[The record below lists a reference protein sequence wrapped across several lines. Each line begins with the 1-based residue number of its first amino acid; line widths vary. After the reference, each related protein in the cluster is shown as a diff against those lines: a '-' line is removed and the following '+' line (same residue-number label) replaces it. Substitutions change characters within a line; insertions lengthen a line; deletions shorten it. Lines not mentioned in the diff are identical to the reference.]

1 MVGAREARARIGTEH
16 SDRGYVIM
24 APMLAVTLADLT
36 FRFKQFIIAVV
47 GAGAV
52 LALALLMAGLV
63 HGFTTET
70 AQTVGGVGA
79 DRWVLTVGSAGRIAA
94 VGVFP
99 QSDVARIGRTRG
111 VTRSDPLAILPTEVL
126 RTTDGDIT
134 VNVVGVRLGGLG
146 DPQAIAGRNLT
157 GNDQL
162 VVDVR
167 AGLPVGSDVRL
178 GSTRYRVVGQVA
190 NRTLLAGAPMVY
202 TSLADAQ
209 ALALGG
215 RPLVTAA
222 VTTGVPTSVPTGLR
236 VMTNQAVE
244 QSTVA
249 ALGPAVSS
257 INNTKQ
263 LMWVISGIIIAALV
277 YVSALQRVRDFA
289 VLKALGSS
297 SLALYFSLALQA
309 VLVALAA
316 ALFAVVASQFM
327 GGLFQQP
334 VTIPANAYVALPL
347 IAVVVGMLASL
358 VALRQATGADPAT
371 AFGG

>member
-1 MVGAREARARIGTEH
+1 
-16 SDRGYVIM
+16 M

-52 LALALLMAGLV
+52 MALALLMAGLV
-63 HGFTTET
+63 NGFTTET

-99 QSDVARIGRTRG
+99 QSDVARIGRSRG
-111 VTRSDPLAILPTEVL
+111 VGRSDPLAILPTEVL
-126 RTTDGDIT
+126 QTGGGEIT

-146 DPQAIAGRNLT
+146 DPEATAGRDLS

-162 VVDVR
+162 VVDGR
-167 AGLPVGSDVRL
+167 TGIPVGSAVRL
-178 GSTRYRVVGQVA
+178 GSTRFRVVGQVE

-222 VTTGVPTSVPTGLR
+222 VTTGVPASVPTGLR

-244 QSTVA
+244 QSTLA

-257 INNTKQ
+257 INNTKL
-263 LMWVISGIIIAALV
+263 LMWAISGIIIAALV

-309 VLVALAA
+309 VVVALAA
-316 ALFAVVASQFM
+316 ALFAIVVSPFM
-327 GGLFQQP
+327 AGLFQQP
-334 VTIPANAYVALPL
+334 VSIPAAAYVALPVV
-347 IAVVVGMLASL
+347 AVVVGLLASL
-358 VALRQATGADPAT
+358 VVLRQATGADPAT

>member
-1 MVGAREARARIGTEH
+1 
-16 SDRGYVIM
+16 M

-36 FRFKQFIIAVV
+36 YRFRQFLIAVV
-47 GAGAV
+47 GAGLV

-63 HGFTTET
+63 NGFTTET
-70 AQTVGGVGA
+70 SQTVGGIGA
-79 DRWVLTVGSAGRIAA
+79 DRWVLTVGSDGRIAA

-99 QSDVARIGRTRG
+99 ESDVARIAHAPG
-111 VTRSDPLAILPTEVL
+111 VRRSDPLAILPTEVL
-126 RTTDGDIT
+126 RTATGEIT
-134 VNVVGVRLGGLG
+134 VNVVGVQLGGLG
-146 DPQAIAGRNLT
+146 DPRATAGRDLG
-157 GNDQL
+157 GNDQV

-167 AGLPVGSDVRL
+167 TGLTVGSHVQL
-178 GSTRYRVVGQVA
+178 GTTPYRVVGQVQ

-202 TSLADAQ
+202 VPLRDAQ
-209 ALALGG
+209 LLALGG

-222 VTTGVPTSVPTGLR
+222 VTSGVPTTVPAGLR
-236 VMTNQAVE
+236 VLTNQAVE
-244 QSTVA
+244 QSTLA

-263 LMWVISGIIIAALV
+263 LMWVISGIIVAALV

-297 SLALYFSLALQA
+297 SMSLFLSLALQA
-309 VLVALAA
+309 ILVALAA
-316 ALFAVVASQFM
+316 GLFAVVASQFM

-334 VTIPANAYVALPL
+334 VSIPADAYIALPVV
-347 IAVVVGMLASL
+347 AVVVGLVASL
-358 VALRQATGADPAT
+358 VALRRVTGADPAA